1 MNFLFSYTCKLIRK
15 DRNKVDILFFR
26 IQVLIQYYFLSV
38 TSIKIC
44 PRARWSTTAKTVAGT
59 GIEGSSANQLS
70 WPVGIFIH
78 KEKNTLYVADS
89 ENNRVQMFKLNES
102 SITGNTVASSVQ
114 TPVSVYVDDDGGEL
128 VIYIALQ
135 GSNRLEK
142 WVQGASSGIQVG
154 DECRSCAGVWLD
166 KEKNV
171 YMAEASRSRV
181 VKWSPSTQETTVVA
195 GQTDKSGTTDDLLN
209 IVQGIYVHQ
218 TDGTVYVA
226 DKFNN
231 RIQKWSR
238 NAEKGI
244 TVAGWSNS
252 TAGKDAASL
261 SDPFDVW
268 VDEETDVIYVADT
281 ANSRIQRWSSKTTEG
296 DTIVGGF
303 GMIISLN

>member
-181 VKWSPSTQETTVVA
+181 VKWSPSTQE
-195 GQTDKSGTTDDLLN
+195 
-209 IVQGIYVHQ
+209 
-218 TDGTVYVA
+218 
-226 DKFNN
+226 
-231 RIQKWSR
+231 
-238 NAEKGI
+238 
-244 TVAGWSNS
+244 
-252 TAGKDAASL
+252 
-261 SDPFDVW
+261 
-268 VDEETDVIYVADT
+268 
-281 ANSRIQRWSSKTTEG
+281 
-296 DTIVGGF
+296 
-303 GMIISLN
+303 ISLGPRTIFSILSKVFMFIRPTVQSMWPINLITEFRNGPEMQKRALPWLDGAIVLQARMLHR